1 MKIINGIETVISPD
15 IDDPNIDGGTIDNC
29 IIGGATP
36 VAGSFTTVNA
46 SDVVTLEK
54 EVTIKEITT
63 PTPVS
68 GYGKI
73 YTKSDNSLYFQDGA
87 GVEHI
92 AHPIGENYGEAYI
105 YNNSNATVIETA
117 DTPIAL
123 RQISEGLSNNFTF
136 DAGSTGAITAF
147 ADYSGTV
154 AGTVLAT
161 SGTHGLSTGEII
173 TIRGT
178 TNYNGV
184 SSVTVVS
191 IDTFYFTDTW
201 VADDGASD
209 WDQGASLTVGTGA
222 AGLYP
227 AFWQMSTAPAAAC
240 DLIFMMYVNTT
251 AQTKSTAERKFPIN
265 DLGSCSSSCVL
276 DVSDGDIIWLSVQ
289 SDGTADIT
297 NKHGEFNLRKL

>member
-1 MKIINGIETVISPD
+1 MEIINGIKTESDIALDNPD
-15 IDDPNIDGGTIDNC
+15 IDGGTIDNC
-29 IIGGATP
+29 VIGGNTP
-36 VAGSFTTVNA
+36 AAGNFTTVGA

-54 EVTIKEITT
+54 EITVKEITT

-73 YTKSDNSLYFQDGA
+73 YTKSDNLLYFQDGA
-87 GVEHI
+87 GVEHT
-92 AHPIGENYGEAYI
+92 ASPCAENYGEAYI

-117 DTPIAL
+117 NTPIAL
-123 RQISEGLSNNFTF
+123 RQISEGLNNNFTF
-136 DAGSTGAITAF
+136 NAGSTGAITAY
-147 ADYSGTV
+147 AEVGGE
-154 AGTVLAT
+154 GTVLVSSA
-161 SGTHGLSTGEII
+161 GHGLSNGNII

-184 SSVTVVS
+184 FEVSSVTT
-191 IDTFYFTDTW
+191 DTFKIVDTW
-201 VADDGASD
+201 VNDNGASD

-227 AFWQMSTAPAAAC
+227 AFWQMSTAPDAAC
-240 DLIFMMYVNTT
+240 DLIFMMFINAT

-276 DVSDGDIIWLSVQ
+276 DVSDGDIVWLSVQ